1 MFYRWILTR
10 KKPHLTSSA
19 AVSKSNL
26 NWRTENLFVQFQ
38 HSAATIPFGPQGC
51 RHWWVEPASWPR
63 CGRWWSSG
71 PSSRQSCPQTCPRQ
85 RQQRTSPSETQ
96 QRCSFNKMNELK
108 CHRFT
113 LHINVPVFKPSYGS
127 LALKL
132 ICFLARLI
140 EKNPALIV
148 SQSMTTKWTGLTW
161 TVGVVGCLIQT
172 GDVFLEVST
181 WQSEQKPYRELLF
194 CEIVCAKKKEKLAHD
209 DRSCKQNHFL
219 KLARSLR
226 EAQSCCFQTNCFARI
241 RNEQHNHLSHKQA
254 FSLSHW
260 N

>member
-1 MFYRWILTR
+1 M
-10 KKPHLTSSA
+10 
-19 AVSKSNL
+19 
-26 NWRTENLFVQFQ
+26 
-38 HSAATIPFGPQGC
+38 IPFGPQGC

-140 EKNPALIV
+140 EKMFTISETKMWGNPALIV

-172 GDVFLEVST
+172 GDVSWRCQLGKVNRNLTGNYYFV
-181 WQSEQKPYRELLF
+181 RLF
-194 CEIVCAKKKEKLAHD
+194 VPKKMKNWHMMTGAAN
-209 DRSCKQNHFL
+209 RTTF
-219 KLARSLR
+219 
-226 EAQSCCFQTNCFARI
+226 
-241 RNEQHNHLSHKQA
+241 
-254 FSLSHW
+254 
-260 N
+260 